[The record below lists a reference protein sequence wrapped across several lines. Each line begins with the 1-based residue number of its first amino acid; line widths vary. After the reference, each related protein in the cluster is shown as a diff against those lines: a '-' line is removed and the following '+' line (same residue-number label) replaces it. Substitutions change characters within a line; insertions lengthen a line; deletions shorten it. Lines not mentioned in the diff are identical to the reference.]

1 MTIKD
6 MHDMIDT
13 LKNEGQTGYHTP
25 EEIDRALNNA
35 SDDKFNSEKKVFEAT
50 GFISDNIRTFKTKAT
65 VSLTSGSGALP
76 SDYSYR
82 TGASTTGNLPVEILS
97 EGEWVNKINDP
108 IDPPST
114 TRPIMAIRSTIDVL
128 PITLTSVVLYYLKR
142 PATMVFGY
150 TVTDGENVYNSG
162 TSTNCDFPVDC
173 HVDIVLRACV
183 YLGIPLRDQDL
194 IRLKAYKTQTEN
206 V

>member
-1 MTIKD
+1 

>member
-1 MTIKD
+1 MTIKE

-35 SDDKFNSEKKVFEAT
+35 SDDKFNSEKKIFEST
-50 GFISDNIRTFKTKAT
+50 GIISDNLRTFKTKAT
-65 VSLTSGSGALP
+65 VSLTSGSGSLP

-82 TGASTTGNLPVEILS
+82 TGASTPGDLPIEILS

-114 TRPIMAIRSTIDVL
+114 TRPIMAIRSTVDVL
-128 PITLTSVVLYYLKR
+128 PITLASVVLYYLKR

-162 TSTNCDFPVDC
+162 TSTQPDWAVDC
-173 HVDIVLRACV
+173 RVDIVLRACV

>member
-35 SDDKFNSEKKVFEAT
+35 SDDKFNAEKKIFEST
-50 GFISDNIRTFKTKAT
+50 GIISDNLRTFKTSAT
-65 VSLTSGSGALP
+65 ISLTSGSGSLP

-82 TGASTTGNLPVEILS
+82 TGASTTGDLPVEILS
-97 EGEWVNKINDP
+97 EGEWVYKINDP
-108 IDPPST
+108 IDPPSS
-114 TRPIMAIRSTIDVL
+114 TRPIMAIRNTVSVL
-128 PITLTSVVLYYLKR
+128 PNTLSSVVLYYLKR

-162 TSTNCDFPVDC
+162 TSTQPDWAPDC

-183 YLGIPLRDQDL
+183 YLGVPLKEQDL